1 MLLANRVDSWPHRP
15 DARVHARL
23 DAGLRSAKS
32 SDSIITGW
40 RGKKIK
46 QDLMPGGSAAAWRDA
61 QSSGLSADAAMP
73 WRLTMRKMM
82 LAGLAIL
89 IATLLVPIEPVSA
102 QNYPWCQQRGD
113 GTTNCGFVTYEQCM
127 AKQGSFC
134 YRNPMYQPSAGEP
147 RSRRSA
153 RGRHE

>member
-1 MLLANRVDSWPHRP
+1 MTRNYY
-15 DARVHARL
+15 
-23 DAGLRSAKS
+23 
-32 SDSIITGW
+32 GW
-40 RGKKIK
+40 RGPKKQASVLIRN
-46 QDLMPGGSAAAWRDA
+46 AE
-61 QSSGLSADAAMP
+61 SSGLSADAAMP

-134 YRNPMYQPSAGEP
+134 YRKPCTNRQPGSHGRVARRAGATNDMISMP
-147 RSRRSA
+147 
-153 RGRHE
+153 

>member
-1 MLLANRVDSWPHRP
+1 
-15 DARVHARL
+15 
-23 DAGLRSAKS
+23 
-32 SDSIITGW
+32 
-40 RGKKIK
+40 
-46 QDLMPGGSAAAWRDA
+46 
-61 QSSGLSADAAMP
+61 
-73 WRLTMRKMM
+73 MRKMM